1 MTGNGTPISSG
12 TGHEEPRRRKITDPT
27 SPYYLSSSD
36 SPGQN
41 ICGFTLKGEG
51 NYRQWATAMKN
62 AFRAKRKNGFVDGSI
77 TRPTEHNDDIEDWI
91 SINST
96 LVGWVMTAIDSSL
109 RSNIAYMDDVHDLW
123 DDLKARFAI
132 GDSMRIYELKDMIRG
147 CRQNGDSISV
157 YYGRLKTLWDEYDE
171 YRVAPKCVCTRCTC
185 DLARQFAKQI
195 ENEKGHDF
203 LLGLDTEI
211 FGTLRSNILSQED
224 LPALTKLYNM
234 FTQEER
240 HRNMMRGREERTDA
254 VAFATG
260 PSSFPVRSEQKVVCT
275 FCKKPGH
282 EIDQCFKRTG
292 KYPDW
297 WYDNPGKGRGGR
309 GRGAGRGRGKAV
321 ANAVCFD
328 ESPGSN
334 VSQVGTQ
341 ASNISQPSC
350 FSDEQWRG
358 FLQLMETCKA
368 SSVSAEKLTGP
379 AYEDADWSG

>member
-1 MTGNGTPISSG
+1 
-12 TGHEEPRRRKITDPT
+12 
-27 SPYYLSSSD
+27 
-36 SPGQN
+36 
-41 ICGFTLKGEG
+41 
-51 NYRQWATAMKN
+51 
-62 AFRAKRKNGFVDGSI
+62 
-77 TRPTEHNDDIEDWI
+77 
-91 SINST
+91 
-96 LVGWVMTAIDSSL
+96 
-109 RSNIAYMDDVHDLW
+109 MDDVHDLW
-123 DDLKARFAI
+123 DDLKARFAV

-147 CRQNGDSISV
+147 CRQNGDSISA

-171 YRVAPKCVCTRCTC
+171 YRVAPKCACSRCTC
-185 DLARQFAKQI
+185 DLAKQFAKQI

-224 LPALTKLYNM
+224 LPTLTRLYNM

-240 HRNMMRGREERTDA
+240 HRNMMRGREERTDV
-254 VAFATG
+254 VAFAAG
-260 PSSFPVRSEQKVVCT
+260 PSSFHVRTEQKVVCA

-321 ANAVCFD
+321 ANAVGID
-328 ESPGSN
+328 ESLGSE

-341 ASNISQPSC
+341 AANTSQPPC
-350 FSDEQWRG
+350 FTDEQWRG
-358 FLQLMETCKA
+358 FLQLMETYKT